1 MAAISV
7 IVPVYKVEDY
17 IRRCIN
23 SILAQSFTDF
33 DLILID
39 DGSPDKCSEICDSY
53 AKRDT
58 RIHVIHQSN
67 SGLSAARNTGID
79 WSLANSDSQW
89 LTFIDS
95 DDFVHE
101 NMLEMLYQAVIENKT
116 DVSVCRYREV
126 NDLNERYIS
135 LEKYSSFI
143 CSPEEFFVSDNVNAT
158 VAWGKLYKKKLF
170 ESVRYPIGKLHEDEF
185 VTYRVLFQLCKISV
199 VNNQLYY
206 YYQNNGGIMRS
217 SWSPSKL
224 VGLEAKKEQ
233 ILYFSQHNFYKARI
247 RSIKALLWMTK
258 DHLDIVTELRQKKY
272 IKDLRIELRRS
283 IHEYKDD
290 ISLSPDNTSDLFESA
305 YPNLMKVYWIW
316 RACVKKI
323 FK

>member
-39 DGSPDKCSEICDSY
+39 DGSPDECPEICESY
-53 AKRDT
+53 AEQDT
-58 RIHVIHQSN
+58 RIHVIHQNN
-67 SGLSAARNTGID
+67 SGLSAARNVGID

-89 LTFIDS
+89 ITFIDS

-101 NMLEMLYQAVIENKT
+101 KMLEMLYHAVIENKS
-116 DVSVCRYREV
+116 DVSICRYREV
-126 NDLNERYIS
+126 SDLNEQHASIG
-135 LEKYSSFI
+135 KYSSFI
-143 CSPEEFFVSDNVNAT
+143 CSPEDFFVSDNVNAT

-185 VTYRVLFQLCKISV
+185 TTYKILFQLNKVSV
-199 VNNQLYY
+199 VSNQLYY
-206 YYQNNGGIMRS
+206 YYQNNDGIMRS
-217 SWSPSKL
+217 SWSSNKL

-233 ILYFSQHNFYKARI
+233 ILYFSQHNFYKARS

-258 DHLDIVTELRQKKY
+258 NHLDIVAELNK
-272 IKDLRIELRRS
+272 
-283 IHEYKDD
+283 
-290 ISLSPDNTSDLFESA
+290 
-305 YPNLMKVYWIW
+305 
-316 RACVKKI
+316 KKI
-323 FK
+323 Y

>member
-39 DGSPDKCSEICDSY
+39 DGSPDECPEICESY
-53 AKRDT
+53 AEQDT
-58 RIHVIHQSN
+58 RIHVIHQNN
-67 SGLSAARNTGID
+67 SGLSAARNVGID

-89 LTFIDS
+89 ITFIDS

-101 NMLEMLYQAVIENKT
+101 KMLEMLYHAVIENKS
-116 DVSVCRYREV
+116 DVSICRYREV
-126 NDLNERYIS
+126 SDLNEQHASIG
-135 LEKYSSFI
+135 KYSSFI
-143 CSPEEFFVSDNVNAT
+143 CSPEDFFVSDNVNAT

-185 VTYRVLFQLCKISV
+185 TTYKILFQLNKVSV
-199 VNNQLYY
+199 VSNQLYY
-206 YYQNNGGIMRS
+206 YYQNNDGIMRS
-217 SWSPSKL
+217 SWSSNKL

-233 ILYFSQHNFYKARI
+233 ILYFSQHNFYKARS

-258 DHLDIVTELRQKKY
+258 NHLDIVAELNKKN
-272 IKDLRIELRRS
+272 ILRLYEKS
-283 IHEYKDD
+283 
-290 ISLSPDNTSDLFESA
+290 
-305 YPNLMKVYWIW
+305 
-316 RACVKKI
+316 
-323 FK
+323 